1 MPSFQYKVQINLK
14 YANYF
19 TSADMAQ
26 GFINSVNTLKYPTA
40 ANATVLPPTISGTS
54 GTSGTKQTDSPPP
67 LIRST
72 NGASNN
78 QQSTTTT
85 NNGLLLSLFK

>member
-19 TSADMAQ
+19 TSSDMAQ

-40 ANATVLPPTISGTS
+40 ANATVIPPAISGPKS
-54 GTSGTKQTDSPPP
+54 ADSPP
-67 LIRST
+67 IIKSIKRST
-72 NGASNN
+72 AQDTPEKNDAK
-78 QQSTTTT
+78 TDI
-85 NNGLLLSLFK
+85 LLSLFK

>member
-40 ANATVLPPTISGTS
+40 ANATVLPPATISGT
-54 GTSGTKQTDSPPP
+54 KQGDSPTP

-72 NGASNN
+72 KGSQNSATK
-78 QQSTTTT
+78 TTPE
-85 NNGLLLSLFK
+85 NVLLLSLFK

>member
-40 ANATVLPPTISGTS
+40 ANATVLPPTISGS
-54 GTSGTKQTDSPPP
+54 SGTKQTDSPPP

-78 QQSTTTT
+78 PQQSTTTT